1 MRALCF
7 VSCLLVAG
15 SSWAAASTSAPTLVG
30 EVRLK
35 EIAHVAGVRDNPLT
49 GYGLVFGL
57 AGSGDSARN
66 RATMQSVAN
75 TLRTYGVNV
84 SLDDLASRNV
94 AAVLV
99 TAKLPAF
106 AEPGQQM
113 DVQVASSGDARSLSG
128 GTLMLAPLS
137 GPDGRIYAIAQGS
150 IAVGGYQFEGPAAS
164 LQKNHPTV
172 GVIPSGATVE
182 QAPPAQYT
190 GDGRELS
197 IVLNEP
203 DFTMANRV
211 VQALESSLPGTN
223 SRAEH
228 AGKIT
233 VSYATPPAN
242 LVAEIARIENVMVRP
257 ERKPRVV
264 VNERTG
270 TVVAGGNVRLGRV
283 SISQGDLRV
292 EIATEYQVSQPDT
305 VVVGRNPHIGTAIV
319 PSTRIDAQE
328 GPAPVVN
335 VPEGATVADLLA
347 ALREIRLPTR
357 DIIAVLQSIKA
368 AGALDGEL
376 VIQ

>member
-1 MRALCF
+1 MRAII
-7 VSCLLVAG
+7 VSFCLFCVGHA
-15 SSWAAASTSAPTLVG
+15 SAAPATLQPVG

-35 EIAHVAGVRDNPLT
+35 EIARVAGVRDNPLT

-57 AGSGDSARN
+57 SGSGDSARN
-66 RATMQSVAN
+66 RSTMQSVAN

-94 AAVLV
+94 AAVIV

-106 AEPGQQM
+106 AEPGQPL

-150 IAVGGYQFEGPAAS
+150 ISVGGYQFEGQTAS
-164 LQKNHPTV
+164 VQKNHPTV

-182 QAPPAQYT
+182 QAPPIQVA

-211 VQALESSLPGTN
+211 VEALESSSPGTQA
-223 SRAEH
+223 RAEH

-233 VSYATPPAN
+233 VSYATPPTN

-257 ERKPRVV
+257 ERKSRVV

-292 EIATEYQVSQPDT
+292 EISTEYQVSQPGG
-305 VVVGRNPHIGTAIV
+305 VLVRPSSQIQTAIV
-319 PSTRIDAQE
+319 PNTHITTQE

-347 ALREIRLPTR
+347 ALRSIRLPTR
-357 DIIAVLQSIKA
+357 DVIAVLQSIKA

-376 VIQ
+376 VIE